1 MRNSIMTNTWKIIV
15 NGLQLRLV
23 NNLITGTRLFINGK
37 SADLKLKITD
47 NRENYSAHLDKLG
60 DVIISKITSKIGQ
73 ELRMYVKQNGTPKLV
88 LSRQLTA

>member
-1 MRNSIMTNTWKIIV
+1 MTNTWKIIV

-23 NNLITGTRLFINGK
+23 NNLITGTRLYINGK

>member
-1 MRNSIMTNTWKIIV
+1 MTNTWKIIV

>member
-1 MRNSIMTNTWKIIV
+1 MTNTWKIIV

-23 NNLITGTRLFINGK
+23 NNLITGTRLYINGK

-88 LSRQLTA
+88 LSRQLAA